1 MKEQIRVEN
10 DLGTILAKWLAFA
23 QENKNRLITLA
34 VVILGVILGTVYYF
48 EAQLKA
54 KKAVWDEYT
63 KVTSEN
69 YEKPEARTEAL
80 KAFVAKYPESLAA
93 VQVSYELAL
102 QDIRSA
108 DQKLAEKDTAA
119 AKELLTSAQTQ
130 LNALLAGETLPQVT
144 QMAKFALGKAAEGMA
159 KVEKPEENL
168 KAAQNYYAAV
178 AMQND
183 AYGKMA
189 QDILAAF
196 KREEANIAALCVAP
210 APTVTAE
217 EAAQSQEENMALDAP
232 APEAVAAPAPAAET
246 APAPAVETAPAPAAE
261 TAPAPAVEA
270 APAPA
275 AETAPAPAVEAAPA
289 PAAETAPAPA
299 VEAAPAPA
307 ADAAPAPAA
316 ETAPA
321 PAADAAPAPAA
332 DAAPAPAAEAAPAP
346 AVEAAPAPAA
356 DAAPVQ

>member
-108 DQKLAEKDTAA
+108 DQKLAEKDT
-119 AKELLTSAQTQ
+119 
-130 LNALLAGETLPQVT
+130 
-144 QMAKFALGKAAEGMA
+144 
-159 KVEKPEENL
+159 
-168 KAAQNYYAAV
+168 
-178 AMQND
+178 D
-183 AYGKMA
+183 A
-189 QDILAAF
+189 
-196 KREEANIAALCVAP
+196 
-210 APTVTAE
+210 
-217 EAAQSQEENMALDAP
+217 
-232 APEAVAAPAPAAET
+232 
-246 APAPAVETAPAPAAE
+246 
-261 TAPAPAVEA
+261 
-270 APAPA
+270 
-275 AETAPAPAVEAAPA
+275 
-289 PAAETAPAPA
+289 
-299 VEAAPAPA
+299 
-307 ADAAPAPAA
+307 
-316 ETAPA
+316 
-321 PAADAAPAPAA
+321 
-332 DAAPAPAAEAAPAP
+332 
-346 AVEAAPAPAA
+346 
-356 DAAPVQ
+356 